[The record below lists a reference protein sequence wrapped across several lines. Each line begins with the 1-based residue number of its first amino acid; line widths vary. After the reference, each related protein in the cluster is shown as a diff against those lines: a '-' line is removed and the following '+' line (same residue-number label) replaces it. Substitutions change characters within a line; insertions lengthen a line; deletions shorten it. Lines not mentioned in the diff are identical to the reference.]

1 MITELRNQYEN
12 NVAKLK
18 GDIKG
23 FIQNNKPNYMPVNLG
38 EAYKLR
44 ELDSA
49 ITQLTEAEDKLEC
62 LMKNFGEEPIVST
75 SDNERYGMPTFEEG
89 HSN

>member
-49 ITQLTEAEDKLEC
+49 ITQLT
-62 LMKNFGEEPIVST
+62 
-75 SDNERYGMPTFEEG
+75 
-89 HSN
+89 

>member
-18 GDIKG
+18 DDIEG

-62 LMKNFGEEPIVST
+62 LMKNFGEEQITST
-75 SDNERYGMPTFEEG
+75 LEGERYGMPTFEEG